1 MGGAQGPAITRDF
14 AAQEAMGGW
23 PMRTFRLVLANTL
36 VQSIVNLAAWFVLI
50 FRALLETR
58 SVFVTGV
65 IGGGGS
71 ARCSASALRSG
82 SAALSTT
89 TASTG

>member
-1 MGGAQGPAITRDF
+1 MGGAQGPAIAQDF

-36 VQSIVNLAAWFVLI
+36 VQSIVNLAAWFALI
-50 FRALLETR
+50 FWALLETR

-65 IGGGGS
+65 IGGEG
-71 ARCSASALRSG
+71 SALR
-82 SAALSTT
+82 
-89 TASTG
+89 

>member
-1 MGGAQGPAITRDF
+1 
-14 AAQEAMGGW
+14 
-23 PMRTFRLVLANTL
+23 MRTFRLVLANTL
-36 VQSIVNLAAWFVLI
+36 VQSIVNLTAWFVLI

-71 ARCSASALRSG
+71 ARCSASALR
-82 SAALSTT
+82 
-89 TASTG
+89 